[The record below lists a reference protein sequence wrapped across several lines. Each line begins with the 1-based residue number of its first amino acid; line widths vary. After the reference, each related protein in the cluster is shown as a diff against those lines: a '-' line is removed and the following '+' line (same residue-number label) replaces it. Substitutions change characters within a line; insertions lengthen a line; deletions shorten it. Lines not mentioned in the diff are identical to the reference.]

1 MLCKFRLK
9 KKHVN
14 LQEQKRST
22 RGGHSLTSRLTCGL
36 VSVGLWPACSW
47 GAIGERV
54 APPAAR
60 VPRSRLGSSG
70 HAHAPARSPLPPA
83 GARSLRD
90 SQRMPRRADGSS
102 PALERLAS
110 RSKPPPEWPE
120 TSRAHA
126 LTSSTSTR
134 FACRSLGFV
143 SPLQTCGCRH
153 RVAEWGRR
161 ESWNQV
167 DGSL

>member
-1 MLCKFRLK
+1 MQIQTEK
-9 KKHVN
+9 KN
-14 LQEQKRST
+14 TLTCRNRRGAQE
-22 RGGHSLTSRLTCGL
+22 GGHSLTSRLTCGL

-90 SQRMPRRADGSS
+90 SRRMPRRADGSS